1 MAVGGPGVNRVR
13 QRLIAAG
20 ASPATATQYASNLA
34 KKTQGNDADL
44 EDIFDAELGEL
55 AKQQYP
61 SIYRP
66 PTPDDPDFDD
76 YLEFVKGP
84 EARQK
89 VKAAI
94 DKSTPNILAIYQDMS
109 DKDYFEPD
117 KATVKQDKLDFLTLP
132 EYVFK
137 RLYLDRDATALQL
150 KNEIKKTTGIPA
162 QAILDYQTTAADP
175 DSFNELI
182 NTINTETTGGSEAV
196 NKIRQNY
203 YANDK
208 TWNSGVPDSKLK
220 FGSSTNLKKGI
231 VSYRTIPGVEE
242 YFAEQNRIAKEQFPG
257 SSAAAGIAVPLVE
270 KNLIASG
277 LTPFKFEGQTR
288 QKLKGQRFK

>member
-20 ASPATATQYASNLA
+20 ASPTTATQYASNLA

-84 EARQK
+84 AARQK
-89 VKAAI
+89 LNAAI
-94 DKSTPNILAIYQDMS
+94 AKSTQNISAIYQDMFN
-109 DKDYFEPD
+109 KGYFEPD
-117 KATVKQDKLDFLTLP
+117 NATVKQDKFDLLTLP
-132 EYVFK
+132 EYVVK
-137 RLYLDRDATALQL
+137 RIYLDRDATALQL

-182 NTINTETTGGSEAV
+182 NTINTETNSGSEAV

-203 YANDK
+203 YDNDK
-208 TWNSGVPDSKLK
+208 TWKSGVPDSKLK

-231 VSYRTIPGVEE
+231 VSYRTLPGVED